1 MLIPEIGA
9 LCDIYIIFFAE
20 LQYGNNSQYVIIFLI
35 FVKYAILYLMKRE
48 LEKLRHAR
56 SAKNYPNIKLNED
69 EHVVVFMK
77 RSFLG
82 LIGLWLGGAICLIA
96 SIVVAVMITSDSF
109 FSDSL
114 LGAFGGKRII
124 WGAFLVIFVLIV
136 VMTLVSTYVYMGNS
150 MYVTNQRAIQNIRTS
165 LFSNS
170 TNVIELERIEDVS
183 FHQNGF
189 FGSIFNIGTLRM
201 STVGDETTY
210 TFQMLDTPTD
220 EVETISKLVRESHK
234 RQAR

>member
-1 MLIPEIGA
+1 
-9 LCDIYIIFFAE
+9 
-20 LQYGNNSQYVIIFLI
+20 
-35 FVKYAILYLMKRE
+35 MKKE

-56 SAKNYPNIKLNED
+56 SAKDSPNIDLNED
-69 EHVVVFMK
+69 EHVVLSMTRTK
-77 RSFLG
+77 LG
-82 LIGLWLGGAICLIA
+82 LIGIWLFA
-96 SIVVAVMITSDSF
+96 SVVIILLTMLLVVVANNPTVSGFLDAVGSESTKYLYILIGLAYFIIILATIVSHIVYRDNKMYITN
-109 FSDSL
+109 
-114 LGAFGGKRII
+114 K
-124 WGAFLVIFVLIV
+124 
-136 VMTLVSTYVYMGNS
+136 
-150 MYVTNQRAIQNIRTS
+150 RAIQQIRTS